1 MASNASPGEED
12 GPQEMF
18 DSGSTS
24 TLRNN
29 NKSRLL
35 QVQLMQQHIPNLQSI
50 NSDPCNPSQI
60 QPWDEKTASSAIKK
74 GKGEEDLSVHERLQK
89 CVSIRSSV
97 ENNKQQNLKNNW
109 TSCYV
114 SEHDNDRLFDK
125 SSSSH
130 VDQARMFLLS
140 ADHRR
145 HHSTLK

>member
-89 CVSIRSSV
+89 GHTESDGNALR
-97 ENNKQQNLKNNW
+97 
-109 TSCYV
+109 
-114 SEHDNDRLFDK
+114 
-125 SSSSH
+125 
-130 VDQARMFLLS
+130 
-140 ADHRR
+140 HR
-145 HHSTLK
+145 